1 MTLEQSLIRLMDN
14 NKLLR
19 ANDRLLMIEQWRREG
34 LELTPEQEQ
43 KFMQVSS
50 SESIRRTRQKI
61 NERGLCLPDQNTR
74 EYRQRKA
81 QEVKTEIRKEKTPI
95 LQQHLIDMEE
105 RASSFDPWR
114 NS

>member
-1 MTLEQSLIRLMDN
+1 MTLEQSLIRLMEN

-19 ANDRLLMIEQWRREG
+19 ANDRLLMIEQWRKEG

-50 SESIRRTRQKI
+50 SESIRRTRQRI
-61 NERGLCLPDQNTR
+61 QERGLCLPDDRTIA
-74 EYRQRKA
+74 YRQRKA

-95 LQQHLIDMEE
+95 LQQHLIDIEG
-105 RASSFDPWR
+105 ASQRPDPWATT
-114 NS
+114 